1 MKKVIMERN
10 YNSFD
15 NEKDVV
21 KIIRKYRTDK
31 SSTIIF
37 NKVYNFYNSYVM
49 ENGYGIIMRL
59 SWK

>member
-59 SWK
+59 S